1 VDSPE
6 QTASSP
12 APQFILQ
19 NAYIAGGAVTTAH
32 FLRLR
37 RTTFTPLFAAAL
49 FAPAAFA
56 ASDPPSILGHAAS
69 VAARPHHQASAG
81 VFMAHAAAL
90 RPLEQRTAAPTVS
103 DAIAA
108 TGTAYMARAD
118 GPRKLTYSLTRTVP
132 GRRAKILADGFAA
145 APADAPI
152 AVQQAIWA
160 GNQLIG
166 RPYVYGGGH
175 GSFISSGYD
184 CSGTVSFALR
194 GGDLITAP
202 ADSSQFMDWGSAGH
216 GHWMTIYTNPAHAF
230 IEIAGIRLDTSAAGD
245 PNGLSGPQWRP
256 LLHALDG
263 YVVRHP
269 TDY

>member
-1 VDSPE
+1 VH
-6 QTASSP
+6 
-12 APQFILQ
+12 FILQ
-19 NAYIAGGAVTTAH
+19 PTQISGGAATTHH

-69 VAARPHHQASAG
+69 VAARPHRQAAPASLI
-81 VFMAHAAAL
+81 AHAAIVRRLTREPA
-90 RPLEQRTAAPTVS
+90 TTTVS

-108 TGTAYMARAD
+108 TGTADAARAD
-118 GPRKLTYSLTRTVP
+118 GPRRLTYSLTRTVP
-132 GRRAKILADGFAA
+132 GTRGKILADGFAA

-166 RPYVYGGGH
+166 RPYLYGGGH
-175 GSFISSGYD
+175 GSFIASGYD

-202 ADSSQFMDWGSAGH
+202 ADSSQFMSWGSSGR

-245 PNGLSGPQWRP
+245 PRGLSGPQWRP
-256 LLHALDG
+256 LLDQTDG